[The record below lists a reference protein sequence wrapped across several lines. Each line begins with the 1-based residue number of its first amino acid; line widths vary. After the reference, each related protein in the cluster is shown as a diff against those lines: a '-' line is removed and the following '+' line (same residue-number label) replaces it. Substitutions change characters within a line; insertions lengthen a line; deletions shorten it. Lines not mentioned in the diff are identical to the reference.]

1 MFTPCVSV
9 VVMKAE
15 SENLLDKAAE
25 YPQLI
30 KVIAANIPL
39 GNSLFAPL
47 SEAFYAGGPN
57 SLRASSPYAYGPGNL

>member
-47 SEAFYAGGPN
+47 SEAF
-57 SLRASSPYAYGPGNL
+57 